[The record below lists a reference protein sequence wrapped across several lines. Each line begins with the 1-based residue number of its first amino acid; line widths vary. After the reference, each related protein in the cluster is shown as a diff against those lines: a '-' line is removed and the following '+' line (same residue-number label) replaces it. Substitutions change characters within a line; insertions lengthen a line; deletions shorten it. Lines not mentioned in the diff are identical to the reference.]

1 MTSITYIGMDVH
13 TTNYTICAFQIDGE
27 KVFGQTTLNPDVK
40 ELVKYLTRLQE
51 RLGKNTQFICGY
63 EAGCLG
69 YTLYHDLK
77 GLGYECVILAPTTMA
92 TSPNEKIKTDKRDAV
107 KIAKC
112 LAYGTYSSVYVPT
125 DEDNAVKEYIR
136 MRDDAKTMLKQTKQ
150 QIIAFCT
157 RHGKHFDGKSYWT
170 QKHIAWLGALQMK
183 DEMLQETLT
192 EYLLTYHQ
200 LSDKVDRYDKR
211 IEELAQKESYA
222 ENVKKLVCFKGIKTH
237 TALSLLVEI
246 GDFKRFPSAQQFAS
260 FLGLVPIENSSGDKQ
275 HRFGITKAGNS
286 HLRRLLTESA
296 NCFNRGSV
304 GKKSKALK
312 ARQAG
317 NLPEVIAYADK
328 GNERLRRRYIR
339 IATRS
344 KANIAKIAVARELAC
359 FVWGMMTGN
368 LS

>member
-27 KVFGQTTLNPDVK
+27 KVFGQTTINPDVK

-51 RLGKNTQFICGY
+51 RLGRNTKFICGY

-77 GLGYECVILAPTTMA
+77 GLGYDCVILAPTTMA
-92 TSPNEKIKTDKRDAV
+92 ASPNEKIKTDKRDAV

-112 LAYGTYSSVYVPT
+112 LAYGTYSPVYVPT

-170 QKHIAWLGALQMK
+170 QKHISWLGALQLK

-192 EYLLTYHQ
+192 EYMLTYHQ

-211 IEELAQKESYA
+211 IEELAQKESYS
-222 ENVKKLVCFKGIKTH
+222 ENVKKLVCFKGIK
-237 TALSLLVEI
+237 
-246 GDFKRFPSAQQFAS
+246 KRFPSAQQFAA
-260 FLGLVPIENSSGDKQ
+260 FLGLVPRENSSGDKQ
-275 HRFGITKAGNS
+275 RRFGITKAGNS

-304 GKKSKALK
+304 GKKSKVLK

>member
-1 MTSITYIGMDVH
+1 MDVH

-40 ELVKYLTRLQE
+40 ELVKYLSRLQE
-51 RLGKNTQFICGY
+51 LQGKNTKFICGY

-112 LAYGTYSSVYVPT
+112 LAYGTYSPVYVPT
-125 DEDNAVKEYIR
+125 DEDNA
-136 MRDDAKTMLKQTKQ
+136 
-150 QIIAFCT
+150 
-157 RHGKHFDGKSYWT
+157 YWT

-183 DEMLQETLT
+183 DKMLQETLT
-192 EYLLTYHQ
+192 EYMLTYRQ
-200 LSDKVDRYDKR
+200 LSDKVDQFDKR

-246 GDFKRFPSAQQFAS
+246 GDFKRFPSAQQFAA
-260 FLGLVPIENSSGDKQ
+260 FLGLVPRENSSGDKQ
-275 HRFGITKAGNS
+275 RRFGITKAGNS

-317 NLPEVIAYADK
+317 NSPEVIAYADK

>member
-40 ELVKYLTRLQE
+40 ELVKYLTKLQE
-51 RLGKNTQFICGY
+51 RLGKNTKFICGY

-222 ENVKKLVCFKGIKTH
+222 ENVKKLVYFK
-237 TALSLLVEI
+237 
-246 GDFKRFPSAQQFAS
+246 
-260 FLGLVPIENSSGDKQ
+260 
-275 HRFGITKAGNS
+275 
-286 HLRRLLTESA
+286 
-296 NCFNRGSV
+296 
-304 GKKSKALK
+304 
-312 ARQAG
+312 
-317 NLPEVIAYADK
+317 
-328 GNERLRRRYIR
+328 
-339 IATRS
+339 
-344 KANIAKIAVARELAC
+344 
-359 FVWGMMTGN
+359 
-368 LS
+368 

>member
-1 MTSITYIGMDVH
+1 MTSIAYIGMDVH
-13 TTNYTICAFQIDGE
+13 TTNYTICAFQIEGE
-27 KVFGQTTLNPDVK
+27 KVFGETTLNPDVK

-51 RLGKNTQFICGY
+51 RLGKNTKFICGY

-92 TSPNEKIKTDKRDAV
+92 ASPNEKIKTDKRDAV

-112 LAYGTYSSVYVPT
+112 LAYGNYSPVYVPT

-136 MRDDAKTMLKQTKQ
+136 MRDDAKAMLKQTKQ
-150 QIIAFCT
+150 QIIAFCI

-170 QKHIAWLGALQMK
+170 QKHIAWLGTLQMK
-183 DEMLQETLT
+183 DEILQETLT
-192 EYLLTYHQ
+192 EYMLTYHQ
-200 LSDKVDRYDKR
+200 LSDKVDRFDKR

-246 GDFKRFPSAQQFAS
+246 GDFKRFPSAQQFAA
-260 FLGLVPIENSSGDKQ
+260 FLGLVPIENSSGKSQ

-286 HLRRLLTESA
+286 HLRRLLKSWERRQKIYGTENTSGRKPTGGDSIRRQGKRKA
-296 NCFNRGSV
+296 SQEVYSHCNPIKSQYCQNCSCKRISLFCLGNDD
-304 GKKSKALK
+304 GKLVL
-312 ARQAG
+312 
-317 NLPEVIAYADK
+317 N
-328 GNERLRRRYIR
+328 LRRP
-339 IATRS
+339 
-344 KANIAKIAVARELAC
+344 
-359 FVWGMMTGN
+359 
-368 LS
+368 

>member
-40 ELVKYLTRLQE
+40 ELVKYLSRLQE
-51 RLGKNTQFICGY
+51 LQGKNTKFICGY

-112 LAYGTYSSVYVPT
+112 LAYGTYSPVYVPT

-157 RHGKHFDGKSYWT
+157 RHGK
-170 QKHIAWLGALQMK
+170 QWLGALQMK
-183 DEMLQETLT
+183 DKMLQETLT
-192 EYLLTYHQ
+192 EYMLTYRQ
-200 LSDKVDRYDKR
+200 LSDKVDQFDKR

-246 GDFKRFPSAQQFAS
+246 GDFKRFPSAQQFAA
-260 FLGLVPIENSSGDKQ
+260 FLGLVPRENSSGDKQ
-275 HRFGITKAGNS
+275 RRFGITKAGNS

-317 NLPEVIAYADK
+317 NSPEVIAYADK

>member
-112 LAYGTYSSVYVPT
+112 LAYGTYSPVYVPT
-125 DEDNAVKEYIR
+125 EEDNAVKEYIR
-136 MRDDAKTMLKQTKQ
+136 MRDDAKNLLKQTKQ

-192 EYLLTYHQ
+192 EYMLTYHH

-211 IEELAQKESYA
+211 IEELAQKESYSKESRRIQRCPYWWRLA
-222 ENVKKLVCFKGIKTH
+222 ISNVFRPHSSLRLFLDWFRLKTPVAKVNTVLVLLRQETLICADYLQNQPI
-237 TALSLLVEI
+237 ALI
-246 GDFKRFPSAQQFAS
+246 
-260 FLGLVPIENSSGDKQ
+260 
-275 HRFGITKAGNS
+275 
-286 HLRRLLTESA
+286 
-296 NCFNRGSV
+296 V
-304 GKKSKALK
+304 GA
-312 ARQAG
+312 
-317 NLPEVIAYADK
+317 
-328 GNERLRRRYIR
+328 
-339 IATRS
+339 
-344 KANIAKIAVARELAC
+344 
-359 FVWGMMTGN
+359 
-368 LS
+368 

>member
-1 MTSITYIGMDVH
+1 M
-13 TTNYTICAFQIDGE
+13 
-27 KVFGQTTLNPDVK
+27 
-40 ELVKYLTRLQE
+40 
-51 RLGKNTQFICGY
+51 
-63 EAGCLG
+63 
-69 YTLYHDLK
+69 
-77 GLGYECVILAPTTMA
+77 
-92 TSPNEKIKTDKRDAV
+92 
-107 KIAKC
+107 
-112 LAYGTYSSVYVPT
+112 YVPT

-170 QKHIAWLGALQMK
+170 QKHIEWLGALQMK
-183 DEMLQETLT
+183 DKMLQETLT
-192 EYLLTYHQ
+192 EYMLTYRQ
-200 LSDKVDRYDKR
+200 LSDKVDQFDKR

-246 GDFKRFPSAQQFAS
+246 GDFKRFPSAQQFAA
-260 FLGLVPIENSSGDKQ
+260 FLGLVPRENSSGDKQ
-275 HRFGITKAGNS
+275 RRFGITKAGNS

-317 NLPEVIAYADK
+317 NSPEVIAYADK